1 MPVAGET
8 IHVSR
13 ENPDEHGAA

>member
-8 IHVSR
+8 IHVS
-13 ENPDEHGAA
+13 